1 VTACRPHLCSI
12 SSDDSERLTAAA
24 AFVRLGLEQHQ
35 KCIYLV
41 PDDSEEQT
49 YRALK
54 AGGIDV
60 TAALAAE
67 ALQVT
72 TPWRLSLKRD
82 GFDPYR
88 LFTFWKQSRDDAQ
101 RRGFA
106 GVRGVGHLHDLIRR
120 ESHAAGWLEYEDKLS
135 DIAAEGASAFLCQ
148 FDRRVSSASVMR
160 AAARAHSA
168 IIFGSW
174 LCDESL
180 ETFDYGDLPPG
191 PVAPEVARLLGAL
204 RGFERGA
211 PKAGSTAAEVRTPP
225 WNEFVRFSQ
234 RVRFAEL
241 SSALVGEIQ
250 ASVQDVIER
259 TDHGLRLLSA
269 QAIDREHMR
278 AHLNS
283 AGQSMRRM
291 AFELARIRSLGQ
303 RPAPAPQA
311 FVLSDAIEAVCALAA
326 TELRRH
332 EIRLDLDLVAPSP
345 VVWADRLQIEHVV
358 LTLIEN
364 AIESIAAAPA
374 GNRRIGVRTHLEP
387 AAHIVTTIEDSGPG
401 ISAEDARRLFE
412 PFYTTKPFH
421 MGLGLA
427 IARSICHAHNGELWF
442 ESGARFAWS
451 LPVSADR

>member
-1 VTACRPHLCSI
+1 M
-12 SSDDSERLTAAA
+12 
-24 AFVRLGLEQHQ
+24 RLGLEQHQ

-41 PDDSEEQT
+41 PDESEAET
-49 YRALK
+49 YRALQ

-60 TAALAAE
+60 AAALAGD
-67 ALQVT
+67 ALQIT

-82 GFDPYR
+82 GFNPYR
-88 LFTFWKQSRDDAQ
+88 LFTFWKQSRDDAK
-101 RRGFA
+101 RRGFT

-120 ESHAAGWLEYEDKLS
+120 EPHTQGWLEYEDKLN

-148 FDRRVSSASVMR
+148 FDRRVVSASAMR
-160 AAARAHSA
+160 AAAQAHSA
-168 IIFGSW
+168 IIFGNW

-180 ETFDYGDLPPG
+180 ETVDHGDLPPG
-191 PVAPEVARLLGAL
+191 PVAPEVTRLLSAL

-211 PKAGSTAAEVRTPP
+211 PKAPDSNVAEVRTAP

-269 QAIDREHMR
+269 HEIDRDHMR
-278 AHLNS
+278 AHLNA

-291 AFELARIRSLGQ
+291 AFELARIRSLGR
-303 RPAPAPQA
+303 RPTPAPQEFA
-311 FVLSDAIEAVCALAA
+311 LNEAIEAVYALAA
-326 TELRRH
+326 AELQRH
-332 EIRLDLDLVAPSP
+332 EIRLNRDLVVPSP
-345 VVWADRLQIEHVV
+345 VVSADRLQVEHVV
-358 LTLIEN
+358 LTLLEN
-364 AIESIAAAPA
+364 AIESIATAPA
-374 GNRRIGVRTHLEP
+374 GDRWIRLRTHLEP
-387 AAHIVTTIEDSGPG
+387 TGHVVITIEDSGPG
-401 ISAEDARRLFE
+401 MSPEDARRLFE

-442 ESGARFAWS
+442 AQGAQFHCS
-451 LPVSADR
+451 LPISAER